1 MVHLSLFDGKGDV
14 YNPPAMSGITRY
26 VLRQMVVGMLF
37 VSIALTC
44 VLWLTQSLR
53 FVEMI
58 VNKGLS
64 IGSFLKLTMLLM
76 PGLLVVIVPISLF
89 AVVLFTYNKLI
100 ADRELVVLRAAG
112 LSHMALAQPA
122 MVLGLFV
129 TALGYLLTCWVIPV
143 TVRGFHEMHWTI
155 RNDISNV
162 LLQEGTFNKF
172 GDGLTIYVRARS
184 PAGELLGLL
193 VHDKRSPLRAVT
205 LMAERGALVYT
216 ETGPRVL
223 MMNGNRQEV
232 TPGTGK
238 LSLLYFDSYT
248 VDFATATGDK
258 RERFRDAR
266 ERSLSELFSVSDG
279 DVGGG
284 DYRRFKVELHSRLS
298 TPLYNLGFALLA
310 ACVLLTS
317 SFDRRG
323 QLAQVL
329 TATGLMVAVQA
340 CALGIS
346 NMATGNLNF
355 IPAIY
360 LNAVIPIGLG
370 LWVLARPPWP
380 RRRASAMVG
389 GSA

>member
-1 MVHLSLFDGKGDV
+1 M
-14 YNPPAMSGITRY
+14 
-26 VLRQMVVGMLF
+26 LRQMVVGMLF

-76 PGLLVVIVPISLF
+76 PGFLVVIIPISLF

-112 LSHMALAQPA
+112 LSHLALARPA
-122 MVLGLFV
+122 MVLGLV
-129 TALGYLLTCWVIPV
+129 TTALGYLLSCWIIPV
-143 TVRGFHEMHWTI
+143 TVRDFHEMHWTI

-162 LLQEGTFNKF
+162 LLQEGMFNKF
-172 GDGLTIYVRARS
+172 GDGLTIYVRSRS

-193 VHDKRSPLRAVT
+193 VHDKRSPNRAVT
-205 LMAERGALVYT
+205 LMAEKGALVYT

-223 MMNGNRQEV
+223 MINGNRQEV

-248 VDFATATGDK
+248 VDFATATGAK
-258 RERFRDAR
+258 RDRFRDAR
-266 ERSLSELFSVSDG
+266 ERGTMELLSISEG
-279 DVGGG
+279 DVGPQE
-284 DYRRFKVELHSRLS
+284 YRRFKVEMHSRL
-298 TPLYNLGFALLA
+298 TAPLYNLGFALLA
-310 ACVLLTS
+310 ACILLTAG
-317 SFDRRG
+317 FDRRG

-329 TATGLMVAVQA
+329 ISTGLMVGVQA
-340 CALGIS
+340 AALGIS
-346 NMATGNLNF
+346 NVATGNLTLA
-355 IPAIY
+355 PAIY
-360 LNAVIPIGLG
+360 LNAVIPIGFG
-370 LWVLARPPWP
+370 LWVLTSPPWQ
-380 RRRASAMVG
+380 RRRAPATVGDSA
-389 GSA
+389 